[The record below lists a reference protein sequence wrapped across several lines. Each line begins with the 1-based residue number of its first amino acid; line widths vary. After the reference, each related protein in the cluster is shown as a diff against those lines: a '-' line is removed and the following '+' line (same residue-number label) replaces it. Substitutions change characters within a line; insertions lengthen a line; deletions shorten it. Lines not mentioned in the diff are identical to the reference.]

1 MKMKQLNVRT
11 PSLEEL
17 ARKYKLDV
25 SVLQKQLEKGIEV
38 EKEHTTDDA
47 VAREIALDHLG
58 EVPDYYDKLEK
69 VEKK

>member
-1 MKMKQLNVRT
+1 MKIKDLNVKT
-11 PSLEEL
+11 PSLEEI
-17 ARKYKLDV
+17 AKKHKVEV
-25 SVLQKQLEKGIEV
+25 STLQKQLEKGIKV

-58 EVPDYYDKLEK
+58 EVPDYYDRLER